1 MDEVRPKISGTDM
14 EAITIEHD
22 EKYIDSKREKL
33 KNMRKTKNLLVR
45 TWVRVIKI
53 GSISDMISYNGG
65 LQTFN
70 CAIQV

>member
-1 MDEVRPKISGTDM
+1 MKLDQKLVGQTWKQIP
-14 EAITIEHD
+14 
-22 EKYIDSKREKL
+22 KYIKKNISIVREKL

>member
-1 MDEVRPKISGTDM
+1 MKLDQKLVGQTWKQNT
-14 EAITIEHD
+14 TIHC